1 MRSLRSVMIVSGLSW
16 LWAATWGTPRERRF
30 QVNSVGLRQVPTGRR
45 NRGLLKGCASG
56 VTRQASDPLLGL
68 WPAESEEKRTP
79 GDRAPERRRDPKR
92 QARLDRAF
100 GVVDEGLSGL
110 LVALELRKGD
120 ARLAEDRAIPL
131 HHQHDRQP
139 RAGRTGSL
147 SRHACAELALK
158 VDERVRWRGIVSE
171 RQVFGEHSGGASERR
186 GQCDHRPGVPH

>member
-30 QVNSVGLRQVPTGRR
+30 EVNSVGLRQVPTGRR
-45 NRGLLKGCASG
+45 NRGLLKGCTSG
-56 VTRQASDPLLGL
+56 VAPLASDPLLGL

-92 QARLDRAF
+92 QARLARAF
-100 GVVDEGLSGL
+100 DVVDEGLSGL
-110 LVALELRKGD
+110 LVALEVGEGD

-139 RAGRTGSL
+139 RAGRTGGL

-171 RQVFGEHSGGASERR
+171 RRVGGASERR
-186 GQCDHRPGVPH
+186 G